1 MKRIFSFILTLSVFI
16 ASVYGELRYIEIDS
30 IKNVPMIEI
39 KNIDDFEAIINEY
52 GVRIGY
58 LQKTIDSSGRNNK
71 KNMEGLMLYIIVD
84 SVYFSFPMKGYLTLT
99 DYKNGNINH
108 FENGTDY
115 NKAIA
120 LGFDSSDMYYYYKRN
135 SFLNIEDCK
144 EAYKNGFINVQY
156 QNNSGYRPDD
166 SVVFYD
172 AKKIGYSNYADYQD
186 YLDYTNNGF
195 KNKTDWQI
203 AKTKGFAKGKDYYTA
218 TENGFYDYKSYDI
231 ACGVGLTSNVEYQQ
245 YNRIVSDI
253 EKIIKERN
261 LEKNYAV
268 IYYYIQNL
276 PKGEMALS
284 ALSTALIKSYKA
296 QPENISKALDFWY
309 SEIKKDEKRRLD
321 DYSSFTTGSTKRV
334 TSVITCFSQEMLSTF
349 FESKD
354 FNELGTYNSKS
365 QIFRRK

>member
-84 SVYFSFPMKGYLTLT
+84 SVHFSFPMKGYLTLT

-120 LGFDSSDMYYYYKRN
+120 LGFDSSDIYYYYKRN
-135 SFLNIEDCK
+135 SFITVEDCK
-144 EAYKNGFINVQY
+144 EAYKNGFINIKN
-156 QNNSGYRPDD
+156 QNNSGNRYDD
-166 SVVFYD
+166 SAAFYD
-172 AKKIGYSNYADYQD
+172 AKKLGYSNYVDYKE
-186 YLDYTNNGF
+186 YIDYTSHGF
-195 KNKTDWQI
+195 KNKIDWQI
-203 AKTKGFAKGKDYYTA
+203 AKTKGFIKGIDFYTA
-218 TENGFYDYKSYDI
+218 IENGFSDFQSYNTAI
-231 ACGVGLTSNVEYQQ
+231 GVGLTTNDDYQQ
-245 YNRIVSDI
+245 YSKIVSDI

-284 ALSTALIKSYKA
+284 ALSTALKKTYSV
-296 QPENISKALDFWY
+296 QTENLSKALDLWY
-309 SEIKKDEKRRLD
+309 SENKNDGQYRQG
-321 DYSSFTTGSTKRV
+321 DYNGYSTNGTKRV
-334 TSVITCFSQEMLSTF
+334 TSVTSLFSQEKLSAF
-349 FESKD
+349 FDNCD
-354 FNELGTYNSKS
+354 FSGLGTYNSKS
-365 QIFRRK
+365 QIFRRR

>member
-39 KNIDDFEAIINEY
+39 KNIDDFETIINEY

-58 LQKTIDSSGRNNK
+58 LQKTLDSSIGNRK
-71 KNMEGLMLYIIVD
+71 KYSGVTLYIIVD
-84 SVYFSFPMKGYLTLT
+84 SVYFSFQMNGYLTLT
-99 DYKNGNINH
+99 DYKNGNSNH
-108 FENGTDY
+108 FENGSDY
-115 NKAIA
+115 NQALS
-120 LGFDSSDMYYYYKRN
+120 LGFDSSDIYYYYKRN
-135 SFLNIEDCK
+135 SFITVEDCK
-144 EAYKNGFINVQY
+144 EAYKNGFINIKN
-156 QNNSGYRPDD
+156 QNNSGNRYDD
-166 SVVFYD
+166 SAAFYD
-172 AKKIGYSNYADYQD
+172 AKELGYSNYVDYKE
-186 YLDYTNNGF
+186 YIDYTSHGF
-195 KNKTDWQI
+195 KNKIDWQI
-203 AKTKGFAKGKDYYTA
+203 AKTNGFIKGIDFYTA
-218 TENGFYDYKSYDI
+218 IENGFSNFQSYNTAI
-231 ACGVGLTSNVEYQQ
+231 GVGLTTNDDYQQ
-245 YNRIVSDI
+245 YSKIVSDI

-365 QIFRRK
+365 QIFRRR